1 MEVVVTTLDKVAVVE
16 PRGRL
21 DSTTS
26 RDFGARLLD
35 PIKAGTARVV
45 VDLSKVIYIS
55 SAGFRAL
62 LIAAQHSAER
72 NCALALCGLSPE
84 VRRLFEIGA
93 FLDDFRI
100 YASRDEGVAGAA

>member
-1 MEVVVTTLDKVAVVE
+1 MEIVVTTHDKVVIVE
-16 PRGRL
+16 PNGRI

-35 PIKAGTARVV
+35 LIKAGTVRVV
-45 VDLSKVIYIS
+45 VDFSKVIYIS

-62 LIAAQHSAER
+62 LIAAQNSAEK

-84 VRRLFEIGA
+84 IRRLFEIGA
-93 FLDDFRI
+93 FIDDFQI
-100 YASRDEGVAGAA
+100 YVTRDEGVAGST